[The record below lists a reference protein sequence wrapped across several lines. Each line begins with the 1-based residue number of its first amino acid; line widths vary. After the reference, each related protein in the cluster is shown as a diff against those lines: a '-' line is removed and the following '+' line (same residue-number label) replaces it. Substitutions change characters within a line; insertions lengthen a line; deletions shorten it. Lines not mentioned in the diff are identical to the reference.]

1 MKNDEKT
8 IVAIATPI
16 GSAGVGIVRLS
27 GEKSLVIA
35 KKMFN
40 KNIEQ
45 PRYMYLGKIK
55 TDKLDEHGFV
65 VYFKAPHSY
74 TGEDVVEF
82 QVHGGIMIVN
92 EIVKQCLNFGATMA
106 ERGEFTKRAFMNG
119 KLSLNEAESLMDYIN
134 AQSNAELIAS
144 KNLINGAFSAQIN
157 NFIDY
162 LKDCL
167 AQINVTLDYPEHDDE
182 LKTAEKIKGLLENL
196 NCEIGKLIDSYNY
209 GRLVKNGINV
219 CLVGQPNVG
228 KSSIMNGLMNCDVA
242 IVTDIAGTTT
252 DAIKDSYIYKDMRF
266 NIVDTAGIRE
276 SENAIEKI
284 GIERTKQN
292 VAVSD
297 LVLGVFDCTN
307 LSNLN
312 AILDETKDKKRLL
325 VFNKLDLINQQNFE
339 ENIKKT
345 LKNEHFIIISA
356 KNSDDI
362 LKLKEKIFEITVSK
376 EFNLDANIVLNQ
388 RHYELL
394 NLARKDIA
402 RAIDNIDFVTLDC
415 VACDIMDAFSALSAI
430 VGYGDIEDIIDTIFS
445 KFCLGK

>member
-1 MKNDEKT
+1 MENNEKT

-27 GEKSLVIA
+27 GEKSLSIA
-35 KKMFN
+35 TKMFN

-55 TDKLDEHGFV
+55 TEKLDEHGFV

-92 EIVKQCLNFGATMA
+92 EIVKQCLQLGATMA

-144 KNLINGAFSAQIN
+144 KNLINGAFSTQIN
-157 NFIDY
+157 GFIDN

-182 LKTAEKIKGLLENL
+182 LKTAEKIKALLENL
-196 NCEIGKLIDSYNY
+196 NRAIDKLIDSYNY
-209 GRLVKNGINV
+209 GRLIKNGINV

-292 VAVSD
+292 IAVSD
-297 LVLGVFDCTN
+297 LVLGVFDCSDLAN
-307 LSNLN
+307 LD
-312 AILDETKDKKRLL
+312 AILSETNDKKRLL
-325 VFNKLDLINQQNFE
+325 VFNKSDLINQHKFE

-345 LKNEHFIIISA
+345 LKNEHFIVISA

-362 LKLKEKIFEITVSK
+362 LRLKEKIFEITVSK
-376 EFNLDANIVLNQ
+376 EFNLDASIILNQ

-394 NLARKDIA
+394 NSARQNIS
-402 RAIDNIDFVTLDC
+402 RALDNIDFVTLDC
-415 VACDIMDAFSALSAI
+415 VACDIMDAYSALSAI

>member
-1 MKNDEKT
+1 MENNEKT
-8 IVAIATPI
+8 IVAIATPL

-27 GEKSLVIA
+27 GDKSLSIA
-35 KKMFN
+35 QQMFN

-55 TDKLDEHGFV
+55 TEKLDEHGFV

-92 EIVKQCLNFGATMA
+92 EIVKKCLQLGATMA

-134 AQSNAELIAS
+134 AQSNAELVAS
-144 KNLINGAFSAQIN
+144 KNLINGVFSMQIN
-157 NFIDY
+157 NFINN

-196 NCEIGKLIDSYNY
+196 NIEIKKIIDSYNY
-209 GRLVKNGINV
+209 GRLIKNGVNV

-228 KSSIMNGLMNCDVA
+228 KSSIMNGLMNGDVA

-292 VAVSD
+292 IAISD
-297 LVLGVFDCTN
+297 LVLGVFDSTN
-307 LSNLN
+307 LVNLN
-312 AILDETKDKKRLL
+312 TILNEINNKKRLL
-325 VFNKLDLINQQNFE
+325 IFNKADLQRQVNFA
-339 ENIKKT
+339 ENIKKI
-345 LKNEHFIIISA
+345 LKNEQFIIISA

-362 LKLKEKIFEITVSK
+362 LKLKEKIFKITISK
-376 EFNLDANIVLNQ
+376 DINLDTNIILNQ

-394 NLARKDIA
+394 NLAQQNIL
-402 RAIDNIDFVTLDC
+402 RALENIDYVTLDC
-415 VACDIMDAFSALSAI
+415 VACDIMDAYSALSKI

>member
-1 MKNDEKT
+1 MENNEKT
-8 IVAIATPI
+8 IVAIATPL

-27 GEKSLVIA
+27 GDKSLSIA
-35 KKMFN
+35 QQMFN

-55 TDKLDEHGFV
+55 TEKLDEHGFV

-92 EIVKQCLNFGATMA
+92 EIVKKCLQLGATMA

-134 AQSNAELIAS
+134 AQSNAELVAS
-144 KNLINGAFSAQIN
+144 KNLINGVFSMQIN
-157 NFIDY
+157 NFINN

-196 NCEIGKLIDSYNY
+196 NIEIKKLIDSYNY
-209 GRLVKNGINV
+209 GRLIKNGVNV

-228 KSSIMNGLMNCDVA
+228 KSSIMNGLMNGDVA

-292 VAVSD
+292 IAISD
-297 LVLGVFDCTN
+297 LVLGVFDSTN
-307 LSNLN
+307 LVNLN
-312 AILDETKDKKRLL
+312 TILNEINNKKRLL
-325 VFNKLDLINQQNFE
+325 IFNKADLQRQVNFA
-339 ENIKKT
+339 ENIKKI
-345 LKNEHFIIISA
+345 LKNEQFIIISA

-362 LKLKEKIFEITVSK
+362 LKLKEKIFKITISK
-376 EFNLDANIVLNQ
+376 DINLDTNIILNQ

-394 NLARKDIA
+394 NLAQQNIL
-402 RAIDNIDFVTLDC
+402 RALENIDYVTLDC
-415 VACDIMDAFSALSAI
+415 VACDIMDAYSELSKI